1 MDREGHDLG
10 STDKVLEDTN
20 DAIIISNVVGDVV
33 AERATVADT
42 GGALLI
48 TDDPPRTSRP
58 KATLAA
64 RAAIKPRLV
73 A

>member
-1 MDREGHDLG
+1 MDRQDADLG
-10 STDKVLEDTN
+10 STDKVLEDPN
-20 DAIIISNVVGDVV
+20 EAIILRNVVGDVV

-58 KATLAA
+58 KATSAA